1 MGQKKKSGSSK
12 LHGNVAN
19 TKVPEMQF
27 AKCDDII
34 NHYNILIE
42 DVEAIDS
49 EHVPLLNYPEVQS
62 DANQNSRADEEWR
75 RGASWTEMKHRWASC
90 ALLEDGNNHLNL
102 CLQW

>member
-12 LHGNVAN
+12 RHGNVAN
-19 TKVPEMQF
+19 TKAPKMQIR
-27 AKCDDII
+27 K
-34 NHYNILIE
+34 

-90 ALLEDGNNHLNL
+90 TLLEDGNNHLNL

>member
-12 LHGNVAN
+12 RHGNVAN
-19 TKVPEMQF
+19 TKAPKMQIR
-27 AKCDDII
+27 K
-34 NHYNILIE
+34 
-42 DVEAIDS
+42 
-49 EHVPLLNYPEVQS
+49 VQS

-90 ALLEDGNNHLNL
+90 TLLEDGNNHLNL